1 MKKNLFT
8 TLALCMG
15 VWASAETLPVR
26 SFHYAGPFA
35 LRQPFMVD
43 SVDVNAKPFKAES
56 FLDTPLAFDALG
68 KATQVTSLPTS
79 TEGHALHLAA
89 FLLENNA
96 YVEASIQVE
105 GLKHYQLYVDG
116 EKKEKGSLKL
126 EPASHEIV
134 IKYLTDKGE
143 QANPQVSVESEK
155 SASITLRDSG
165 KRMYTLNDVLHGIR
179 MAGAS
184 ISADGKYLI
193 TTYRT
198 NKVGGQSESI
208 TKVTEVATGKV
219 VAERTENLRW
229 MPKST
234 AYYYTRNGVDGKQLI
249 TVDPATGAEKIVV
262 DRLPEGRFQWAP
274 TEDYL
279 LFTLTKE
286 GPAERKD
293 VYEVIVPDDRQPG
306 WRTRSYLAK
315 YDLSSGLMQPLTF
328 GFHNVWANDISSDG
342 RYILMATQ
350 EDRLTARP
358 TTLTSIYRLDVE
370 TLQAELLVDKDGFIS
385 RGIFSPDGQQVLFT
399 GSPECLGGIGKQVKE
414 GQTPSMYDHQLY
426 VMRLADKQITPV
438 TRDFNP
444 NVTQTVWNKADGH
457 IYFTAENRDCVSLY
471 RMDGKSFRIEPL
483 SIGEDIVKSFSLAAA
498 APTMV
503 CYGESAANAERL
515 YTLNTKTKK
524 TSLVRDLYAEQMAN
538 IAFGETGAWD
548 FVNSRGDTICG
559 RYYLPPH
566 FDPNK
571 KYPMIVN
578 YYGGCSPTSRNFEGR
593 YPHHAYAALGYV
605 VYVVEPS
612 GATGFGQEFSARHVN
627 TAGDY
632 VADDIIEG
640 TRRFCEEHPFVNT
653 KKIGCIGAS
662 YGGFMTQ
669 YLQTKTDLFAA
680 AISHAGISDHTSYWG
695 EGYWGYSYSE
705 VSMANS
711 YPWKDKALYVDHSPL
726 YNADKIHTPLLFVH
740 GDADHNVPVGES
752 IQMFTALKLLG
763 RETAMVLV
771 NNQDHHILD

>member
-208 TKVTEVATGKV
+208 TKVTAVATGKV

-234 AYYYTRNGVDGKQLI
+234 AYYYARNGVDGKQLI

-315 YDLSSGLMQPLTF
+315 YDLSSGLTQPLTF

-358 TTLTSIYRLDVE
+358 TTLTSI
-370 TLQAELLVDKDGFIS
+370 
-385 RGIFSPDGQQVLFT
+385 
-399 GSPECLGGIGKQVKE
+399 
-414 GQTPSMYDHQLY
+414 
-426 VMRLADKQITPV
+426 
-438 TRDFNP
+438 
-444 NVTQTVWNKADGH
+444 
-457 IYFTAENRDCVSLY
+457 
-471 RMDGKSFRIEPL
+471 
-483 SIGEDIVKSFSLAAA
+483 
-498 APTMV
+498 
-503 CYGESAANAERL
+503 
-515 YTLNTKTKK
+515 
-524 TSLVRDLYAEQMAN
+524 
-538 IAFGETGAWD
+538 
-548 FVNSRGDTICG
+548 
-559 RYYLPPH
+559 
-566 FDPNK
+566 
-571 KYPMIVN
+571 
-578 YYGGCSPTSRNFEGR
+578 
-593 YPHHAYAALGYV
+593 
-605 VYVVEPS
+605 
-612 GATGFGQEFSARHVN
+612 
-627 TAGDY
+627 
-632 VADDIIEG
+632 
-640 TRRFCEEHPFVNT
+640 
-653 KKIGCIGAS
+653 
-662 YGGFMTQ
+662 
-669 YLQTKTDLFAA
+669 
-680 AISHAGISDHTSYWG
+680 
-695 EGYWGYSYSE
+695 
-705 VSMANS
+705 
-711 YPWKDKALYVDHSPL
+711 
-726 YNADKIHTPLLFVH
+726 
-740 GDADHNVPVGES
+740 
-752 IQMFTALKLLG
+752 
-763 RETAMVLV
+763 
-771 NNQDHHILD
+771 